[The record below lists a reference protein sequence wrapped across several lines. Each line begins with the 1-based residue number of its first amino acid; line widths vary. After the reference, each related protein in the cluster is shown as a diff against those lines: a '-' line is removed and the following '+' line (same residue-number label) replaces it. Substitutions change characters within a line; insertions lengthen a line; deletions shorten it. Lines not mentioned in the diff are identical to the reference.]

1 VRTVGT
7 TPSFGTTTEGTG
19 CPGWLACVA
28 SPLVTSRGQPPRKE
42 AMPYNVGIDRE
53 EFARL
58 WSEGVPNYR
67 IAEHFGIHSNTV
79 LRLACELKLP
89 QRKRQVD
96 VPLLFRLWG
105 DMTLTRAEIARK
117 LGTTENQLTRLAERH
132 GLGRRGRQ
140 HRAFSMDD
148 PTPDEIAQRAA
159 ECRARHM
166 ELRRKED
173 IVKGVSA

>member
-1 VRTVGT
+1 M
-7 TPSFGTTTEGTG
+7 
-19 CPGWLACVA
+19 
-28 SPLVTSRGQPPRKE
+28 PR
-42 AMPYNVGIDRE
+42 NVDVDRQ
-53 EFARL
+53 EFIRL
-58 WSEGVPNYR
+58 WNEGISVDR
-67 IAEHFGIHSNTV
+67 LAERFDIHRNTV
-79 LRLACELKLP
+79 LRKACELKLP

-96 VPLLFRLWG
+96 VPMLFRLWG

-117 LGTTENQLTRLAERH
+117 LGATENQLTRLAERH

-173 IVKGVSA
+173 INTTNSKVSRWNAGICSPR

>member
-1 VRTVGT
+1 M
-7 TPSFGTTTEGTG
+7 
-19 CPGWLACVA
+19 
-28 SPLVTSRGQPPRKE
+28 PR
-42 AMPYNVGIDRE
+42 NVDVDRQ
-53 EFARL
+53 EFIRL
-58 WSEGVPNYR
+58 WCEGVPVDR
-67 IAEHFGIHSNTV
+67 LAERFDIHRNTV
-79 LRLACELKLP
+79 LRKACELKLP

-148 PTPDEIAQRAA
+148 PTPEEIAERAA
-159 ECRARHM
+159 ECRARHFAQ
-166 ELRRKED
+166 RRAED
-173 IVKGVSA
+173 PESSRIKTWRQTKGVSA